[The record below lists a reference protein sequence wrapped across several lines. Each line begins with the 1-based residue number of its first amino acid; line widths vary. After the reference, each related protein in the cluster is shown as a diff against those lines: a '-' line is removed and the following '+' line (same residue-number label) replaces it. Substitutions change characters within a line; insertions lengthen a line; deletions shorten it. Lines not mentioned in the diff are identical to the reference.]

1 MKVDLSDDA
10 IIDIIN
16 SVDADGNG
24 QIEFD
29 EFKIIMKR

>member
-1 MKVDLSDDA
+1 MKIELSDDA

-24 QIEFD
+24 EIDFD
-29 EFKIIMKR
+29 EFKIIMK